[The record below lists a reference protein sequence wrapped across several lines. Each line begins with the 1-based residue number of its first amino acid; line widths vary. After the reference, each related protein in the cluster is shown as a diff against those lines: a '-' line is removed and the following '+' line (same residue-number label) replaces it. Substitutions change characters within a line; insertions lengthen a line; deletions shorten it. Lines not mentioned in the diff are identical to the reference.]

1 MSAERGR
8 PLPPDLDD
16 RRWADLVAEAR
27 ELIEHYAPRWTDLG
41 PADPGI
47 ALVELFAWL
56 VEGLVYRLNQVP
68 EKNYVAFLNLLGI
81 TRLPALPASTLL
93 TFTAQPGQSATVPA
107 GTWAQT
113 TGSESQAPVVF
124 QTEADVLVPPAGLS
138 ATVRYLAP
146 PGSATASLFGVTDGV
161 ELRVPDGGTGY
172 VLLGFDPAFTQ
183 PVERLE
189 VYGEPARPASGE
201 PAAVS
206 WVFSAGGTNP
216 AGWPALAV
224 ERDTTHGLAQAGQVR
239 LRLPTAPQWAAVD
252 PAGWPFPVNGPKP
265 EAGKPRRWIGLKLAN
280 PDEQGE
286 PARDAVVLLRH
297 LLPGTVPATTAPTAG
312 RDTPESLGTAGR
324 APRQTF
330 ELNNRPVH
338 RQPGGDSPYEHVR
351 ILVDGE
357 RWSLAEERE
366 PGRDK
371 AVRLDPVTGEVVFGA
386 VGAVPPQGS
395 DIAAV
400 YRYVA
405 TGTAGNVLP
414 GTVTTL
420 SEGVPGIVSVT
431 NQVPGTGGVDEE
443 PIEETKTRAP
453 QLLRTRDRAITAEDY
468 EFLARQ
474 VPGVATV
481 RCLAPRTQD
490 KDGPSGRW
498 LKGDPWTY
506 ASILRAPGHV
516 NLIVV
521 PDLGVAEPQ
530 PMPPVVLVH
539 DVIAA
544 LDPRREVTARLEVHL
559 PRYLPVDVTVDVR
572 VFKRAVDMHLTSG
585 PAAETARVKERVA
598 KFLHPVH
605 GGPDGRGWQVGQS
618 VHLPD
623 MYQAIQPD
631 TEIGYLAD
639 LRMRPVTPPPYHQTG
654 ELWNNDLHRPVPLP
668 AAYGPQVQVTD
679 YELVCSGSCDATGVE
694 E

>member
-16 RRWADLVAEAR
+16 RRWADLVAEAQ
-27 ELIEHYAPRWTDLG
+27 ELIKHYAPRWSDLG

-47 ALVELFAWL
+47 ALVEMFAWL
-56 VEGLVYRLNQVP
+56 VEGLIYRLNQVP
-68 EKNYVAFLNLLGI
+68 EKNYTAFLNLLDI
-81 TRLPALPASTLL
+81 TRLPALPATTLL
-93 TFTAQPGQSATVPA
+93 TFTAQPGETATVPA

-124 QTEADVLVPPAGLS
+124 QTEDEVLALPAVLSTAVRHLTTTADLL
-138 ATVRYLAP
+138 
-146 PGSATASLFGVTDGV
+146 GSTDGV

-172 VLLGFDPAFTQ
+172 LLLGFDPAFTQ

-189 VYGEPARPASGE
+189 VYGEPGRPASGE
-201 PAAVS
+201 PATVS
-206 WVFSAGGTNP
+206 WVFSAGGTDP
-216 AGWPALAV
+216 AGWPALTV
-224 ERDTTHGLAQAGQVR
+224 EKDTTHALSQAGQVR
-239 LRLPTAPQWAAVD
+239 LRLPAAPQWAAVD
-252 PAGWPFPVNGPKP
+252 PAGWPFPAGGPKP
-265 EAGKPRRWIGLKLAN
+265 EPGTRRRWIGLKLAN
-280 PDEQGE
+280 PNEPGD
-286 PARDAVVLLRH
+286 PARDAVIRVRH
-297 LLPGTVPATTAPTAG
+297 LLPSTVPATTAPTAG
-312 RDTPESLGTAGR
+312 RDVPEPLGTAGR
-324 APRQTF
+324 APRQTY
-330 ELNNRPVH
+330 ELRNRPVH
-338 RQPGGDSPYEHVR
+338 RQPGGDSPYDHVR
-351 ILVDGE
+351 VLVDGE
-357 RWSLAEERE
+357 RWPLAEERE

-371 AVRLDPVTGEVVFGA
+371 AVRLDPVTGEVVFGT
-386 VGAVPPQGS
+386 VGAVPPQGT

-405 TGTAGNVLP
+405 TGVAGNVLP
-414 GTVTTL
+414 RTVTTL
-420 SEGVPGIVSVT
+420 AEGVPGIVSVT
-431 NQVPGTGGVDEE
+431 NLVPGTGGLDEE
-443 PIEETKTRAP
+443 PIDETKARAP

-481 RCLAPRTQD
+481 RCLAPRIQE

-521 PDLGVAEPQ
+521 PDLGAAEPQ

-539 DVIAA
+539 DVIAV

-585 PAAETARVKERVA
+585 LAAETARVRERVA
-598 KFLHPVH
+598 RFLHPVH
-605 GGPDGRGWQVGQS
+605 GGPGGRGWQVGQS

-623 MYQAIQPD
+623 MYQAVQPD

-654 ELWNNDLHRPVPLP
+654 EAWSNDLHRPVPLP
-668 AAYGPQVQVTD
+668 AAYGPQVQLTD
-679 YELVCSGSCDATGVE
+679 YELVCFGTCDTTGAE